1 MILWSIKIT
10 LLSVILIFIIHNLFG
25 FFKDTLTTPKIKD
38 LVNKPQKRYDEIIN
52 TIEKNK
58 SNKKTIDKPKQSDSG
73 INKVQMKDELKHF
86 LSEIKNKEPQGGS
99 IQSSNSFESSNTF
112 NGNDYQNAYE

>member
-10 LLSVILIFIIHNLFG
+10 LLSVILILIIHNLFG

-38 LVNKPQKRYDEIIN
+38 LVNKPQKRYDEIIK

-58 SNKKTIDKPKQSDSG
+58 SKNKVFDKPKQPDSG

-86 LSEIKNKEPQGGS
+86 LSEIKNKPETGNA

-112 NGNDYQNAYE
+112 KGNDYHNAY